1 MHWRVVRTVSQAKKI
16 LVEGYTLDEILGLTD
31 EQIEA
36 FVFAGEPLVFNTGS
50 AEILGEFRLHADRL
64 TVELA
69 QIAGGG
75 EGVLPTLAALA
86 ERYAQR
92 RGLDQVEW
100 VVHAVDCAK
109 PNPKLR
115 RVLERRGFVIED
127 VSGIGAAYCKLR
139 RIQQ

>member
-1 MHWRVVRTVSQAKKI
+1 LKDTRRRRI
-16 LVEGYTLDEILGLTD
+16 LTLPD

-36 FVFAGEPLVFNTGS
+36 FVFAGTPLIFKAGS
-50 AEILGEFRLHADRL
+50 AEILGEFRLREDRL

-69 QIAGGG
+69 QIEGGG

-86 ERYAQR
+86 ARYAQR

-100 VVHAVDCAK
+100 IVHAVNCAK

-115 RVLERRGFVIED
+115 RMLEKRGFVIENFP
-127 VSGIGAAYCKLR
+127 GFGAAYYKLR
-139 RIQQ
+139 QIKQ